1 MALVAGFGAA
11 LVAGSFFSLLAILLS
26 VPMAPVVFS
35 VSLSAPANFFLL
47 AILFNV
53 PMAPVAFSLTV
64 SFTLGFLTM
73 AVLFEST
80 VPALLREL
88 RVERGAGGGTAVT
101 LRATGTAATFSVG
114 VTFLVDVLRTAAVAG
129 FGAVAFAV
137 AALALETI
145 FNNMPDAPL
154 LVGDVYI
161 LLTGEIG
168 RASCDFGGGGP
179 IFAAERAG
187 AAADAGR
194 SFVFADL
201 GERTWVA
208 AAALVRDTAR
218 ALGAAL
224 TRFFGFS
231 ISSFSLSFISSLDAV
246 RSRVMYRY
254 SRPYLFRLLDFF
266 EDTALCC
273 TGDGAAIPG
282 RIAVVDNL

>member
-11 LVAGSFFSLLAILLS
+11 FAAGSFFSLLVILLRA
-26 VPMAPVVFS
+26 PMAPVVFS

-47 AILFNV
+47 AMRFNV

-64 SFTLGFLTM
+64 SFTLDFLTIV
-73 AVLFEST
+73 VLFESV
-80 VPALLREL
+80 VPALLSEL

-101 LRATGTAATFSVG
+101 LRAAGAAATFSVG
-114 VTFLVDVLRTAAVAG
+114 VTLRVDVLRTIVDTG

-145 FNNMPDAPL
+145 FDNIADAPL
-154 LVGDVYI
+154 LVGDVCM
-161 LLTGEIG
+161 LLTGETG

-179 IFAAERAG
+179 IFVVGRAG

-194 SFVFADL
+194 SFVLADL
-201 GERTWVA
+201 GDKTWVA
-208 AAALVRDTAR
+208 AAAFVRDTAR

-231 ISSFSLSFISSLDAV
+231 ISSFSLSFISSLN
-246 RSRVMYRY
+246 RVSTSLERWVVVCL
-254 SRPYLFRLLDFF
+254 PVALARLL
-266 EDTALCC
+266 
-273 TGDGAAIPG
+273 
-282 RIAVVDNL
+282 R